1 MRPLGSSG
9 PWDAGPVTA
18 RASAILAPNPGWM
31 TLDGTNSWLLVEP
44 GADRAVLV
52 DPGPDEPA
60 HLAALVRAA
69 EERSTRIATIL
80 LTHGHPDHAE
90 GAATLHALTGA
101 PVRALDPAHR
111 LGSEGLGAGDVIEV
125 AGLELRVVATP
136 GHTADSLTFLLPADR
151 ALLTGDTILGRG
163 SAVIAHPDGDLLA
176 YLASLGRLAAVAEDT
191 AAQWVL
197 PGHGPA
203 CPDPAGLIADYVQH
217 RHERLD
223 MVAAALAAGRTDP
236 DELLD
241 LAYPEVPA
249 ELRWAARL
257 SLRAQVEYLAG
268 RAG

>member
-52 DPGPDEPA
+52 DPGPDDPA

-125 AGLELRVVATP
+125 AGLELHVVATP

-151 ALLTGDTILGRG
+151 ALLTGTPSWD
-163 SAVIAHPDGDLLA
+163 
-176 YLASLGRLAAVAEDT
+176 
-191 AAQWVL
+191 
-197 PGHGPA
+197 
-203 CPDPAGLIADYVQH
+203 
-217 RHERLD
+217 
-223 MVAAALAAGRTDP
+223 VAAR
-236 DELLD
+236 
-241 LAYPEVPA
+241 
-249 ELRWAARL
+249 
-257 SLRAQVEYLAG
+257 
-268 RAG
+268 